1 MREAYVE
8 GGRTRQRLG
17 RRLTDDE
24 ILKIDEK
31 YHRWVAALTQNVRYC
46 RRVGPKETP
55 FEDLT
60 ADAWENIETTAT
72 RNGWPVPPSKIEGL
86 EPYVPKKADFS

>member
-1 MREAYVE
+1 
-8 GGRTRQRLG
+8 
-17 RRLTDDE
+17 
-24 ILKIDEK
+24 
-31 YHRWVAALTQNVRYC
+31 VRYC